1 MQYEEELKFSK
12 FTEQNESLRNL
23 PQDCSKCHIY
33 SSDSNSKQKIKRKI
47 KNRIFICP
55 KCHHPPKIKFLKYN
69 KLRVICNCRKF
80 INMPPRKFISFF
92 GKRKNYEN
100 YFFCNNSNHAK
111 GKFKYE
117 FYCNYCRCNFCK
129 ECVRLK
135 LQKMNH
141 IKELRPLISDNII
154 DKINKIQQLI
164 KDIQPN
170 LDSADSE
177 NRQIINIIITI
188 IYSYY
193 DSLCYNQFHNILEC
207 ENYLKEFK
215 NRIQDIKM
223 LETIK
228 ISNFEDLN
236 YFDTFNDS
244 HLISSIKINYQDNID
259 LSKLKYFNFEKL
271 KTIQINHCNLKD
283 LSGLKDIKNKEQIKQ
298 LDLEYNLIDDNN
310 LKNIA
315 NFKNIRFLN
324 LFDNNLINYE
334 VLDFCQRNFNE
345 LETLYLGK
353 NKFIINKEYNEKYY
367 FNDLKVLGITECF
380 TNNTAHLISNI
391 ICQNLK
397 SLYICGNDLES
408 IKFMKSFE
416 SENITEFWAKE
427 NNLKNIS
434 ELGLLKSKNSLE
446 IINLEKNK
454 IEELDWLYE
463 NIKEFPNLKELN
475 LIDNSLSKEAEEI
488 IEKIIEKT
496 NYKLKIILKEK

>member
-1 MQYEEELKFSK
+1 M
-12 FTEQNESLRNL
+12 
-23 PQDCSKCHIY
+23 
-33 SSDSNSKQKIKRKI
+33 
-47 KNRIFICP
+47 
-55 KCHHPPKIKFLKYN
+55 
-69 KLRVICNCRKF
+69 
-80 INMPPRKFISFF
+80 
-92 GKRKNYEN
+92 
-100 YFFCNNSNHAK
+100 
-111 GKFKYE
+111 
-117 FYCNYCRCNFCK
+117 
-129 ECVRLK
+129 
-135 LQKMNH
+135 
-141 IKELRPLISDNII
+141 II
-154 DKINKIQQLI
+154 LINKIQQLI

-244 HLISSIKINYQDNID
+244 HLISSIKINYQNNID

-310 LKNIA
+310 LKNLA

-324 LFDNNLINYE
+324 LFDNNLTNYE
-334 VLDFCQRNFNE
+334 VLEFCQKNFNE

-367 FNDLKVLGITECF
+367 FNDLKILGITECF
-380 TNNTAHLISNI
+380 TNSTAHLISNI
-391 ICQNLK
+391 ICENLN
-397 SLYICGNDLES
+397 SLYISGNKLES
-408 IKFMKSFE
+408 IKFMKNFE
-416 SENITEFWAKE
+416 SKNITEFWAKE

-475 LIDNSLSKEAEEI
+475 LIDNPLSKEAEEI